1 MSFNE
6 AVDTIVQEAIQQYAS
21 TGIENSPQSLSI
33 LIHASEMTDSLL
45 MPPIILNIGI
55 INACGYTYAILLGW
69 FTWQLPADNLSDV
82 LSSLL
87 SLDEFLAEQYEDTEE
102 EDDDDEQQ

>member
-1 MSFNE
+1 MSFSE

-21 TGIENSPQSLSI
+21 TGVENSPQSLSI
-33 LIHASEMTDSLL
+33 LIHASEVVGSLI

-55 INACGYTYAILLGW
+55 VNSCGCTYAILLGW

-87 SLDEFLAEQYEDTEE
+87 SLDEFLAEQYEDAE